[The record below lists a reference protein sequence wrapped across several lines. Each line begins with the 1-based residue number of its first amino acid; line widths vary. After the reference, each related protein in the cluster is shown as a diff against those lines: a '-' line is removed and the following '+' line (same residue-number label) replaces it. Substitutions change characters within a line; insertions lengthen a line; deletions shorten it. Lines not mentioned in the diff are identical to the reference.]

1 MPILTTIEKSN
12 HDLAYSWGNHAL
24 AGYLESIVA
33 GSNTMIDVTDPINPI
48 ISSMPSITAGF
59 LTRLFA
65 TGDEITVNAVDY
77 YVASNNDEGTVSSA
91 NQSVTVGDGVKDY
104 YAQDFITGAV
114 TEDTLYYTGTY
125 SGFITVSANLD
136 TTEARFQIEV
146 YKTDINGNVI
156 DSGISSQPVGDLGVK
171 TLSVMDSGIISLSEG
186 VITTVPITAVLDE
199 NYIIATDQRLR
210 FHISAEK
217 VSTTGGNRTL
227 YVYFGNAKSTFIDI
241 PVSSNTDTI
250 LNKSTVDGTYL
261 SDALNNLLNEVEVS
275 INNQNNTTYTA
286 QLSDA
291 NNVITFTNVGAITF
305 TVPANTSVAF
315 PVGTE
320 LELIQMST
328 GQVSITSTDS
338 ILYNSTYK
346 ASLKGQYSK
355 ATLRKISSTSWL
367 LSGDLALV

>member
-217 VSTTGGNRTL
+217 VGTTGGNRTL
-227 YVYFGNAKSTFIDI
+227 YVYFGSARSTFIDI